1 MIYNPKLNPRAAF
14 FLASHHLNPFSSVE
28 KMPIS
33 LARNAYEF
41 FALTQGGIPP
51 ELLNIENRVLNF
63 ESIEHGI
70 PIRIYTSSDLPSPL
84 LIYVHGGGWSLGS
97 LNTHDTLCRNLS
109 KTAGCTIV
117 SVDYRLA
124 PEHPHPA
131 ALEDVQLV
139 YNWCQKKTQEL
150 NIIPNKIAI
159 GGDSSGGNI
168 AAAFTAT
175 CVEQNMPPPNFQ
187 LLLYPTLDLSLTQ
200 QSMIDLGTGHFLTKN
215 EMEYYRTNYASNIDV
230 NDWKVSPIHYTEFH
244 QLPPAIILT
253 AECDPLRDD
262 GKLYAEKLK
271 AAGVFTEYNQ
281 IPGMIHSFLQMIS
294 LFPKETSQSYQ
305 WLSEKMNAMWSSS

>member
-1 MIYNPKLNPRAAF
+1 MLYNNKLHPRAAF
-14 FLASHHLNPFSSVE
+14 FLASHHLNPFSSVG

-41 FALTQGGIPP
+41 FAITQGGVPP
-51 ELLNIENRVLNF
+51 KLFNVENRVLNF

-70 PIRIYTSSDLPSPL
+70 PIRIYTPSSLPSPL
-84 LIYVHGGGWSLGS
+84 LVYTHGGGWSLGS

-124 PEHPHPA
+124 PENPYPA

-139 YNWCQKKTQEL
+139 YNWCIENIHEL
-150 NIIPNKIAI
+150 NILPNKIAI

-168 AAAFTAT
+168 AAAFTAL
-175 CVEQNMPPPNFQ
+175 CVEQNMPLSNFQ

-200 QSMIDLGTGHFLTKN
+200 QSMAELGSGHFLTKN
-215 EMEYYRTNYASNIDV
+215 EMEYYRTNYAPNIDV
-230 NDWKVSPIHYTEFH
+230 NDWRVSPINYPAFH
-244 QLPPAIILT
+244 KLAPAIILT

-262 GKLYAEKLK
+262 GKIYAEKLK

-281 IPGMIHSFLQMIS
+281 ASGMIHSFLQMIS

-305 WLSEKMNAMWSSS
+305 WLSETMNKLWR